1 MMGDYDLSGLGALAM
16 SLVTTWGL
24 RVVGA
29 IAVLLIGRWVAA
41 RIRNGVRAALERR
54 QTDETLSPFLSGIA
68 YWLTMAFVVVAVLGL
83 FGIPTASLVA
93 VLGAAGLAVGLAL
106 QGTLSHFAAGVMLLV
121 FRPFRVG
128 DGVEVGGD
136 RGKVEEIGIFSTVLN
151 TPDNVRTII
160 PNAEAWGKPIKN
172 YSATETRRVDLVIG
186 VGYEDDLSVAKQTI
200 ERVVRADER
209 VLADPEPQVAVSN
222 LGDSSVDFV
231 VRPWCTADD
240 YWDVRFDLTRRI
252 KEELEGSG
260 CSIPFPQRDV
270 HLFQESSAA

>member
-1 MMGDYDLSGLGALAM
+1 MGDFDLSGLGALAM
-16 SLVTTWGL
+16 SIVTTWGV

-29 IAVLLIGRWVAA
+29 VTVLLIGRWVAA
-41 RIRNGVRAALERR
+41 RIRAGVRAGLERR
-54 QTDETLSPFLSGIA
+54 QTDATLSPFLSGIA

-121 FRPFRVG
+121 FRPFRV
-128 DGVEVGGD
+128 DDVVQVGGD
-136 RGKVEEIGIFSTVLN
+136 VGKVKEIGIFSTVLN

-160 PNAEAWGKPIKN
+160 PNAEVWGKPIKN
-172 YSATETRRVDLVIG
+172 YAANDTRRVDMVIG
-186 VGYEDDLSVAKQTI
+186 VSYGDDLAVAKQVI
-200 ERVVRADER
+200 EKVVGADDR
-209 VLADPEPQVAVSN
+209 VLSDPEPQVAVSN

-231 VRPWCTADD
+231 VRPWCRPDD
-240 YWDVRFDLTRRI
+240 YWGVRFDLTRRI
-252 KEELEGSG
+252 KEELEEAG
-260 CSIPFPQRDV
+260 CGIPFPQRDV

>member
-1 MMGDYDLSGLGALAM
+1 MGDFDLSGLGVLAVN
-16 SLVTTWGL
+16 LVTTWGL

-41 RIRNGVRAALERR
+41 RMRDGVRAGLERR
-54 QTDETLSPFLSGIA
+54 QTDATLSPFLSGIA

-121 FRPFRVG
+121 FRPFRV
-128 DGVEVGGD
+128 DDLVEVGGD
-136 RGKVEEIGIFSTVLN
+136 VGKVREIGIFSTVLN

-160 PNAEAWGKPIKN
+160 PNSEVWGKPIKN
-172 YSATETRRVDLVIG
+172 YTANDTRRVDMVIG
-186 VGYEDDLSVAKQTI
+186 VAYDDDLSVAKQTI
-200 ERVVRADER
+200 ERAVRADER
-209 VLADPEPQVAVSN
+209 VLADPAPQVAVSN

-231 VRPWCTADD
+231 VRPWCRTDD
-240 YWDVRFDLTRRI
+240 YWGVRFDLTRQI
-252 KEELEGSG
+252 KEGLESAG

-270 HLFQESSAA
+270 HMFQETNAA